1 MNPGTGQ
8 GQKLAF
14 TTTHWTVVLTAGQA
28 ESPHA
33 DSALESLCRSYWYPL
48 YAFIRRRGHE
58 AHEAQDLT
66 QEFFARLLQKDY
78 LRDVDPKKGRFRSFL
93 LAALEHFLANEW
105 RRGKAQKRGGNV
117 QFISLDD
124 SAEQHY
130 SQTPAS
136 GLSAEKFYA
145 QQWATTM
152 LEKVLNRL
160 KDEFSAAG
168 KGPLFDH
175 LKVFLTETRPIA
187 YAELASALNTT
198 EPALKMAVTRLRQRY
213 AELLREEIAGTVSGP
228 TEIDQELRELFAAL
242 SP

>member
-1 MNPGTGQ
+1 MTPGMDQ
-8 GQKLAF
+8 DQKVAF
-14 TTTHWTVVLTAGQA
+14 TTTHWTVVLTAGRK
-28 ESPHA
+28 ESPQA
-33 DSALESLCRSYWYPL
+33 DGALESLCKAYWYPL
-48 YAFIRRRGHE
+48 YAFIRRRGYE

-78 LRDVDPKKGRFRSFL
+78 LRAVDPKKGKFRSFL

-130 SQTPAS
+130 SQTQAI

-145 QQWATTM
+145 QQWATTI
-152 LEKVLNRL
+152 LDKVLNRL
-160 KDEFSAAG
+160 KDEFAAAG
-168 KGPLFDH
+168 KGSLFNH
-175 LKVFLTETRPIA
+175 LKIFLAETRPIA
-187 YAELASALNTT
+187 YADLASALNTT

-213 AELLREEIAGTVSGP
+213 AEMLREEIAGTVSGP
-228 TEIDQELRELFAAL
+228 GEIEQELRELFAAL